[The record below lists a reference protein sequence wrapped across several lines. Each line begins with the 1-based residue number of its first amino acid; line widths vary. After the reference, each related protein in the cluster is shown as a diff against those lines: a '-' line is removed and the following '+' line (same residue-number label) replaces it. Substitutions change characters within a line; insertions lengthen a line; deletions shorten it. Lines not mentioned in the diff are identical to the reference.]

1 VEINVKIG
9 DRIRKYRKIR
19 KATQL
24 DLGYHVKLSD
34 LRIGQ
39 YETGKRNP
47 KETVIN
53 NIAQALDIE
62 PTAIKNNDIDS
73 IDGLLHILFEL
84 EDVYGLTIKKNN
96 LSSDCSASNFVFQFN
111 PNDSKKSCELAK
123 ALDSWLIAYEKYHP
137 KSDYDTLEE
146 KEIAQNKYALWK
158 AQFPNNIVSDSNAS
172 GKLIC
177 REDREW
183 VL

>member
-1 VEINVKIG
+1 MKIG

-53 NIAQALDIE
+53 NIAQALDVE
-62 PTAIKNNDIDS
+62 PNALKNSDIDT
-73 IDGLLHILFEL
+73 IDGLMHILFEL
-84 EDVYGLTIKKNN
+84 EDVYGLAIHKYNIMPSRT
-96 LSSDCSASNFVFQFN
+96 LDYEQAPDFFFQFS
-111 PNDSKKSCELAK
+111 PSTPQLSVQLGK
-123 ALDSWLIAYEKYHP
+123 ALSLWKAAYEKYHP
-137 KSDYDTLEE
+137 ALGFATTEE
-146 KEIAQNKYALWK
+146 KENAENKYALWK
-158 AQFPNNIVSDSNAS
+158 AQFPNNLIQGESDV
-172 GKLIC
+172 IC
-177 REDREW
+177 REDMEIR
-183 VL
+183 L